1 MYQRDGG
8 IRKEKGAITVFLALI
23 FMSLIIF
30 AGTVIDIVRITAADR
45 RVQSALNTSARSV
58 LADYDSELMG
68 SYGIYGVNAAEGN
81 VKEDF
86 YRYMSVNLK
95 ERHKNIKFI
104 DISIDYEDI
113 EIEGMENLLNHEAF
127 KRQVQEYMKY
137 RTVISATDSLI
148 EQLQNIKLNKGIEF
162 AKSEKITR
170 DKASELRA
178 KASEVNIKLTGIKKK
193 LTNISAK
200 KLEDI
205 RGELS
210 EILEINSLVCN
221 ENAGGLLANY
231 IQSRDETNIKAEEG
245 QFVGNQSREFD
256 SIKKNNE
263 NLTPGIQM
271 YIKEIDKTLLLVKPL
286 QRELELMEE
295 KLESLKDKLDELKE
309 KLSDVQDDDASIA
322 DEIDETREDIDE
334 VKDKIS
340 QLESEIDEKMSDL
353 KMKLGRISLEGYS
366 LKEEAVQLPEK
377 KAEEIK
383 SFISKTKKEIK
394 EALFRRLEKDWLIGP
409 EEFEDSS
416 LITGEDSGEMDESTY
431 FSASMREEE
440 AERSNDAIIKTL
452 EKLVKAIEDIAS
464 NTLEKV
470 NTIEYVMDKY
480 TFLTSRT
487 ERGHYF
493 KKGEVEYI
501 ISGSDIKEGYSP
513 IKNTEYYVVTK
524 VLLQV
529 WALRFAIDTIDAFIS
544 STVVFPP
551 QRLAFALAEG
561 ALDSSLDIFNMLN
574 GEAVPIC
581 PKSFTAIRLK
591 YSDHLKILLLM
602 KPEEEILRKAR
613 QLIQVNIK
621 QVVDANTGL
630 TRSDFRLGDYST
642 VISASVKAKVNL
654 FFLPLLKVDRM
665 LPGSFENG
673 KYLIRKQIYV
683 GY

>member
-1 MYQRDGG
+1 MYQRDGS

-30 AGTVIDIVRITAADR
+30 AGTVIDIVRIIAADR
-45 RVQSALNTSARSV
+45 RVQSTLNTSARSV

-86 YRYMSVNLK
+86 YRYLNVNLK
-95 ERHKNIKFI
+95 ERHKNINFI
-104 DISIDYEDI
+104 NISIDYEDI
-113 EIEGMENLLNHEAF
+113 EIQGMENLLKHETF
-127 KRQVQEYMKY
+127 NRQVQEYMKY
-137 RTVISATDSLI
+137 RTVISATGSLI

-170 DKASELRA
+170 DKANELRA
-178 KASEVNIKLTGIKKK
+178 KVSEVNIKLTSIKKK
-193 LTNISAK
+193 LTNISAE

-205 RGELS
+205 RDELS
-210 EILEINSLVCN
+210 GALEINSLICN
-221 ENAGGLLANY
+221 GNAGGLLADY

-245 QFVGNQSREFD
+245 QFVENQSREFD

-286 QRELELMEE
+286 QRELELVEE
-295 KLESLKDKLDELKE
+295 KLESLKDELDELKE
-309 KLSDVQDDDASIA
+309 KLSDVQEDDAGVA
-322 DEIDETREDIDE
+322 EEIDETREEIDE
-334 VKDKIS
+334 VKDKIRR
-340 QLESEIDEKMSDL
+340 LESEIDEEMSDL

-366 LKEEAVQLPEK
+366 LKEEAVQLPDK
-377 KAEEIK
+377 KTEELK

-394 EALFRRLEKDWLIGP
+394 EALFRRLEKGWLIEP

-416 LITGEDSGEMDESTY
+416 LITGENFGEMDESTY

-440 AERSNDAIIKTL
+440 AEKSNDAIIKTL
-452 EKLVKAIEDIAS
+452 EKLAKAIGDVAS
-464 NTLEKV
+464 NAFEKV

-480 TFLTSRT
+480 TFLTSGT

-493 KKGEVEYI
+493 RKSEVEYI
-501 ISGSDIKEGYSP
+501 ISGSDIEEGYSP

-529 WALRFAIDTIDAFIS
+529 WALRFALDTIDAFIR

-581 PKSFTAIRLK
+581 PKSFTTVRLK

-602 KPEEEILRKAR
+602 KPEEEILRRAR

-621 QVVDANTGL
+621 QVVDAKTEL
-630 TRSDFRLGDYST
+630 PRSDFRLGDYST

-654 FFLPLLKVDRM
+654 FFLPLLKVDRL

-673 KYLIRKQIYV
+673 KYLIYKQIYV

>member
-1 MYQRDGG
+1 MYQRDGS

-30 AGTVIDIVRITAADR
+30 AGTVIDIVRIIAADR

-137 RTVISATDSLI
+137 RTVISATGSLI

-221 ENAGGLLANY
+221 ENAGGLLADY

-286 QRELELMEE
+286 QRELELVEE

-309 KLSDVQDDDASIA
+309 KLSDVQDDDAGVA

-353 KMKLGRISLEGYS
+353 KMKLGRVSLEGYS
-366 LKEEAVQLPEK
+366 LNEEAVQLPDK
-377 KAEEIK
+377 KAEELK

-493 KKGEVEYI
+493 RKSEVEYI
-501 ISGSDIKEGYSP
+501 ISGSDIEEGYSP

-529 WALRFAIDTIDAFIS
+529 WALRFAIDTIDAFIR

-602 KPEEEILRKAR
+602 KPEEEILRRAR

-621 QVVDANTGL
+621 QVVDAKTEL
-630 TRSDFRLGDYST
+630 PRSDFRLGDYST

-665 LPGSFENG
+665 LPGSFESG